1 MKFVHIADVHFDRP
15 FTVLEERGLS
25 EVRRL
30 EQRNAFRKVIEYI
43 KINNIPYLFIC
54 GDLYE
59 TEYVKQSTI
68 EYINK
73 MFNEIP
79 ETKIFIVPGN
89 HDPYTKA
96 SPYMTFNFG
105 NNVKIFK
112 SNLEKIECG
121 NVNIYGYGFEDF
133 YMKSRQ
139 QEEIAIDK
147 DKINILLT
155 HCDLDGA
162 GKGDTRYNPILKSKL
177 QNLGMDYIALGH
189 IHKPLYTDNIVYSGS
204 LISLGF
210 DELGSHGMV
219 VGEIEEESKRLELK
233 FIPVD
238 EKEFIEAEI
247 DVSDIFS
254 REELIEKINKE
265 KLPDDKYIKII
276 LTGSRKIE
284 IDLLGLLKYLTNQNI
299 IKVKDR
305 TKLEVDLNNLSLQNN
320 LKGIFVKRIL
330 KKIKEEPQNKEKL
343 EKAIEIGLSAF
354 N

>member
-177 QNLGMDYIALGH
+177 QNLEMDYIALGH

-330 KKIKEEPQNKEKL
+330 KKIEEEPQNKEKL

>member
-247 DVSDIFS
+247 DASDIFS

-265 KLPDDKYIKII
+265 KFPDDKYIKTI

-330 KKIKEEPQNKEKL
+330 KKIEEEPQNKEKL